1 MSAGTFLELT
11 YNSIDALG
19 RGRDYPI
26 DLGNGG
32 TLDCT
37 IIFGNGD
44 DDEDDAET
52 TEIVVRY
59 ALGEPI
65 MEYEAWVLYIFI
77 GLFTAFSTFYY
88 FSTSY

>member
-52 TEIVVRY
+52 T
-59 ALGEPI
+59 
-65 MEYEAWVLYIFI
+65 
-77 GLFTAFSTFYY
+77 
-88 FSTSY
+88 